1 MIVTVGKNGAIPLP
15 EEELSGGIKLQI
27 GDILLCTLAK
37 NKQSIQLKKYE
48 DQTLTD
54 EQIEAH
60 GSLTRVV
67 QLNPENFE

>member
-15 EEELSGGIKLQI
+15 EELSDGIKLRI
-27 GDILLCTLAK
+27 GDILLCTLAE
-37 NKQSIQLKKYE
+37 NKQSIQLEKYE
-48 DQTLTD
+48 DQTLSD

-67 QLNPENFE
+67 QLNPKDFE